1 MARGTLRIYM
11 GAAPGVGTTF
21 AMLAEG
27 QRRARRGTRVV
38 IGMADIRDRP
48 RTADLLAGLE
58 RVAPRHLC
66 ASDGASV
73 DALDVER
80 ILSRMPAVVLVD
92 DLAARGASTGVTAGR
107 WEDVEPLLAS
117 GADVIATIRISQIES
132 LGDVVARITGE
143 VETQTVPDSF
153 VRAADQIELV
163 DMTPEALRRRLAHGN
178 IVAPEHVDATIQ
190 RLYRPGTL
198 SALRELALLWVAD
211 RVEEPLLRYMDAHDI
226 SGWWETGER
235 VIVAMTGAVGNDT
248 VIRRAARIARRAHGE
263 LVGVHVTAR
272 GGLAEVT
279 DSGLSDHRQ
288 LLIRLGGRYHE
299 VVGDDVGSSLVAF
312 AHAERATQL
321 VIGAS
326 RRSRWDEVRR
336 GSIVSQ
342 IARELRDADMH
353 VIAAPG
359 PPQPRPV
366 VARGGRRVSRARS
379 RSGWIIALIGLPL
392 LTLVGVTARNQ
403 AGQSGPLLAYLLLV
417 AVVAAIGGA
426 LPGTATALVASL
438 LANWYFTPPLH
449 RLAVEKTE
457 DLVALV
463 VFVSVAALIAGL
475 VGVIARRTGE
485 AERARAES
493 EALARTTG
501 ALVGEQE
508 PLPTLLAQLRSTFAL
523 DAAAILVRD
532 DRGGGTTWRLEG
544 AVGTPVPASP
554 DDGESIAIDPTTSLV
569 LVGATLGA
577 DDRRLLS
584 AFAAQLGAALAG
596 RALQAEAA
604 QATLLTQAN
613 NLRDA
618 MLQSVSHDL
627 RTPLASI
634 KASVTSMLQS
644 DVSFSPDEQL
654 DLLVTIDE
662 ESDRLNRV
670 VANLLDMSRLQAN
683 TLEPL
688 HVATEI
694 DDIVAGALAS
704 VAAPADR
711 VIVDVDALLPAVW
724 ADPGLLERALANL
737 VANALVWSPPHE
749 PVRVRATAHGGH
761 VAILIADRGPGIPR
775 DQLARV
781 FEPFQRLGDRS
792 SQAGVGLG
800 LAVARG
806 FVRAMGGELEL
817 DDTPGGGLSAIV
829 LLPVVQP

>member
-1 MARGTLRIYM
+1 MARLPT
-11 GAAPGVGTTF
+11 
-21 AMLAEG
+21 
-27 QRRARRGTRVV
+27 
-38 IGMADIRDRP
+38 
-48 RTADLLAGLE
+48 
-58 RVAPRHLC
+58 
-66 ASDGASV
+66 
-73 DALDVER
+73 
-80 ILSRMPAVVLVD
+80 VVLVD
-92 DLAARGASTGVTAGR
+92 DLAARGATAGPTAGR
-107 WEDVEPLLAS
+107 WEDVEPLLAA
-117 GADVIATIRISQIES
+117 GADVIATIRIAQIES
-132 LGDVVARITGE
+132 LGDVVARITGL
-143 VETQTVPDSF
+143 VETETVPDAF
-153 VRAADQIELV
+153 VRSAEQIELI

-178 IVAPEHVDATIQ
+178 IVAPERVDAAIQ

-211 RVEEPLLRYMDAHDI
+211 RVEESLLHYMDAHDI
-226 SGWWETGER
+226 SGSWETRER

-248 VIRRAARIARRAHGE
+248 VIRRAARLARRNHGE
-263 LVGVHVTAR
+263 LVGVHITAR

-279 DSGLSDHRQ
+279 DSRLTDHRE

-299 VVGDDVGSSLVAF
+299 VVGDDIASSLVAF

-321 VIGAS
+321 VLGAS
-326 RRSRWDEVRR
+326 RRSRWDEMRR
-336 GSIVSQ
+336 GSIVSR
-342 IARELRDADMH
+342 IARELRDADVH
-353 VIAAPG
+353 VIAASG
-359 PPQPRPV
+359 PPQTRPML
-366 VARGGRRVSRARS
+366 ARRGRRVSRTRS
-379 RSGWIIALIGLPL
+379 LSGWIVAVVGLPV
-392 LTLVGVTARNQ
+392 LTLVGVGARDHV
-403 AGQSGPLLAYLLLV
+403 GQSGPLLAYLLLV

-426 LPGTATALVASL
+426 LPGVATAIAASL

-449 RLAVEKTE
+449 RWAVAATE

-463 VFVSVAALIAGL
+463 VFISVATLIAGL
-475 VGVIARRTGE
+475 VGTVARRTAE

-508 PLPTLLAQLRSTFAL
+508 PLLSLLAQLRSTFAL
-523 DAAAILVRD
+523 DAAAILVRAD
-532 DRGGGTTWRLEG
+532 LNVGTPWRLET
-544 AVGTPVPASP
+544 AVGAPVPASP
-554 DDGESIAIDPTTSLV
+554 DDGDSIAIDARTSLV
-569 LVGATLGA
+569 LVGAMLGA

-604 QATLLTQAN
+604 QATLLAQAN
-613 NLRDA
+613 NLRAA

-634 KASVTSMLQS
+634 KASVTSLLQS
-644 DVSFSPDEQL
+644 DVSFSPDEQV

-683 TLEPL
+683 ALEPSRI
-688 HVATEI
+688 ATEV
-694 DDIVAGALAS
+694 DDVVAASLAS
-704 VAAPADR
+704 IAAPADR
-711 VIVDVDALLPAVW
+711 VVVDVDALVPAVW

-737 VANALVWSPPHE
+737 VANALVWSPPDE
-749 PVRVRATAHGGH
+749 PVRVRASEHGGH
-761 VAILIADRGPGIPR
+761 VAISIADRGPGIPS

-829 LLPVVQP
+829 LLPVVQS

>member
-1 MARGTLRIYM
+1 MARGTLRIYL

-21 AMLAEG
+21 AMLSEG
-27 QRRARRGTRVV
+27 RRRAQRGTRVV
-38 IGMADIRDRP
+38 IGMADIRERP
-48 RTADLLAGLE
+48 RTGDLLVGLE
-58 RVAPRHLC
+58 RVAPRQLC
-66 ASDGASV
+66 ASDGSTV
-73 DALDVER
+73 DALDIEQ
-80 ILSRMPAVVLVD
+80 ILSLLPAVVLVD
-92 DLAARGASTGVTAGR
+92 DLAARGATAGVAAGR
-107 WEDVEPLLAS
+107 WEDVEPLLAA
-117 GADVIATIRISQIES
+117 GADVIATIRIAQIES
-132 LGDVVARITGE
+132 LGDVVARITGV
-143 VETQTVPDSF
+143 VETETVPDSF
-153 VRAADQIELV
+153 VRAADQIELI

-178 IVAPEHVDATIQ
+178 IFAPERVDATIQ

-211 RVEEPLLRYMDAHDI
+211 RVEESLLRYMDAHDI
-226 SGWWETGER
+226 SGSWETRER
-235 VIVAMTGAVGNDT
+235 VVVAMTGAVGNDT
-248 VIRRAARIARRAHGE
+248 VIRRAARLARRSHGE
-263 LVGVHVTAR
+263 LVGVHITAR

-279 DSGLSDHRQ
+279 DSRLSDHRQ
-288 LLIRLGGRYHE
+288 LLTRLGGRYHE
-299 VVGDDVGSSLVAF
+299 VVGDDVASALVAF

-326 RRSRWDEVRR
+326 RRSRWDEMWR

-353 VIAAPG
+353 VIAAAG
-359 PPQPRPV
+359 PSQPRR
-366 VARGGRRVSRARS
+366 VATGRGRRVSRVRS
-379 RSGWIIALIGLPL
+379 RSGWIIAIVGLPL
-392 LTLVGVTARNQ
+392 LTVIGSNARDQ

-426 LPGTATALVASL
+426 LPGIATAIAGSV
-438 LANWYFTPPLH
+438 LANWFFTPPLH
-449 RLAVEKTE
+449 RLAVAKTE
-457 DLVALV
+457 DLVALT

-475 VGVIARRTGE
+475 VGVVARRTAE

-501 ALVGEQE
+501 ALIGEQE
-508 PLPTLLAQLRSTFAL
+508 PLPNLLAQLRSTFAL

-532 DRGGGTTWRLEG
+532 DGDGGRTWRLEASVG
-544 AVGTPVPASP
+544 APVPSSP
-554 DDGESIAIDPTTSLV
+554 EDGDSVAIDATTSLV
-569 LVGATLGA
+569 LVGAVLGA

-604 QATLLTQAN
+604 QAVLLTQAN
-613 NLRDA
+613 NLRAA

-634 KASVTSMLQS
+634 KASVTSLLQS
-644 DVSFSPDEQL
+644 DVSFNADEQL

-683 TLEPL
+683 ALEPSRIP
-688 HVATEI
+688 TEV
-694 DDIVAGALAS
+694 DDVVAGALTS
-704 VAAPADR
+704 IAAPADR
-711 VIVDVDALLPAVW
+711 VLVDVDAIVPAVW

-737 VANALVWSPPHE
+737 IANALAWSPPDE
-749 PVRVRATAHGGH
+749 PVRVRATVHSGH
-761 VAILIADRGPGIPR
+761 VAISIADRGPGIPR

-817 DDTPGGGLSAIV
+817 DDTPGGGLSAMV
-829 LLPVVQP
+829 LLPVVEP